1 MQRSFASLNPQEA
14 LQVAI
19 SIENRNAELY
29 HRFAEV
35 FTEFGDE
42 ESLEIAAVF
51 WEMAVEER
59 GHSSMLQQKYAEHYG
74 DSMCRITE
82 QELVEIVEAPKLD
95 TGDMLAAGDDG
106 IPGRLR
112 ALKIAFQAEAGAQ
125 QFYATLAQ
133 QTPAG
138 PLRDLF
144 HELAEMEDSH
154 VAYIESKLTQGEP
167 AKARVN

>member
-1 MQRSFASLNPQEA
+1 MQRSFASLDPQEA

-19 SIENRNAELY
+19 SIENRNADLY

-59 GHSSMLQQKYAEHYG
+59 GHSSLLQQKYAERFG
-74 DSMCRITE
+74 DSVCKITE
-82 QELVEIVEAPKLD
+82 QELVEIVEAPKLE
-95 TGDMLAAGDDG
+95 TGDVFAPGDDG

-112 ALKIAFQAEAGAQ
+112 ALKVAFHAEAEAQ
-125 QFYATLAQ
+125 QFYAGLAQ

-144 HELAEMEDSH
+144 HDLAEMEDSH
-154 VAYIESKLTQGEP
+154 VAYLESKLARDVAEEP
-167 AKARVN
+167 RVP